1 MKVRLNISVDE
12 VTDNKL
18 RQFAAESHTTV
29 SQWITD
35 RVWEKEKEQRL
46 EGKNPRN
53 RRNKGV

>member
-12 VTDNKL
+12 ETDKKL

>member
-12 VTDNKL
+12 ETDKKL

-46 EGKNPRN
+46 EGNNPRN

>member
-12 VTDNKL
+12 ETDKKL
-18 RQFAAESHTTV
+18 RHFAAESHTTV

-35 RVWEKEKEQRL
+35 RVGEIEKEQRL

>member
-12 VTDNKL
+12 ETDRKL

-35 RVWEKEKEQRL
+35 RVWEKDKAEKSED
-46 EGKNPRN
+46 KSNKK
-53 RRNKGV
+53 RRKDY

>member
-12 VTDNKL
+12 ETDKRL

-35 RVWEKEKEQRL
+35 RVWEKDKAEKNDKVRK
-46 EGKNPRN
+46 GK
-53 RRNKGV
+53 KS

>member
-12 VTDNKL
+12 ETDKKL

-35 RVWEKEKEQRL
+35 RVWEKDKAEKSED
-46 EGKNPRN
+46 KK
-53 RRNKGV
+53 KGGEK